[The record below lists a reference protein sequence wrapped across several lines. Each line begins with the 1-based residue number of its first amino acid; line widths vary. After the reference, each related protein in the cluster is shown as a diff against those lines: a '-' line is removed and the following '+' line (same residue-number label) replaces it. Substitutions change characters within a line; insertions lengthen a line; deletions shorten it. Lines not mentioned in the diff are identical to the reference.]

1 MASVSGLSEAKRR
14 KARELTV
21 QAAMLGYRQKI
32 KIHYTTKVSLR
43 WEGIDDDRQAAAG
56 EYPEYVDCSSFVT
69 WCEWNGLWV
78 PFKARDTVNGAGW
91 RWGNTA
97 SMLKNGKRVVHL
109 ANVLPADVVIY
120 GDGGGGKHASI
131 VVGRREGV
139 PMVVSHGSEGGPYYL
154 TWDYRKDVMQIR
166 RFI

>member
-21 QAAMLGYRQKI
+21 QAAMLGYRNKI
-32 KIHYTTKVSLR
+32 KIHYTKGRLR

-56 EYPEYVDCSSFVT
+56 EFPEHVDCSSYDT
-69 WCEWNGLWV
+69 WCLWNGLWV

-97 SMLKNGKRVVHL
+97 SMLGNGKRVVHIS
-109 ANVLPADVVIY
+109 NVLPADVVIY
-120 GDGGGGKHASI
+120 GDGGGGKHAAI

-154 TWDYRKDVMQIR
+154 TYDYRKDIMQIR

>member
-21 QAAMLGYRQKI
+21 QAAMLGYHNKI
-32 KIHYTTKVSLR
+32 RIHYTTGRRR
-43 WEGIDDDRQAAAG
+43 WEGIEDDRRAAAG
-56 EYPEYVDCSSFVT
+56 EYPQHADCSSYDT
-69 WCEWNGLWV
+69 WCLWNGLWV
-78 PFKARDTVNGAGW
+78 PFKARDTVNGGAW
-91 RWGNTA
+91 KWGNTA

-109 ANVLPADVVIY
+109 DNVLPGDCVIY
-120 GDGGGGKHASI
+120 GSGGGGKHAAV

-154 TWDYRKDVMQIR
+154 PWNYRKDVMQFR